1 MDECV
6 RLAVI
11 ILVKKISSLC
21 HVWIFLTLLYKIICM
36 ESILVDIN
44 DDDEIAK
51 LVAVVLYDEK
61 SSLRGY
67 LRITDREL
75 VTAIVAHYARG
86 VSFKDIVLEGEP
98 GLKGIILKRRVALL
112 EARAIV
118 EMRRLKME
126 LRCVLGELLG
136 KCE

>member
-1 MDECV
+1 
-6 RLAVI
+6 
-11 ILVKKISSLC
+11 
-21 HVWIFLTLLYKIICM
+21 M

-51 LVAVVLYDEK
+51 LLAVVLYDEK

-98 GLKGIILKRRVALL
+98 GLKGIILKRR
-112 EARAIV
+112 ARAIV

>member
-1 MDECV
+1 
-6 RLAVI
+6 
-11 ILVKKISSLC
+11 
-21 HVWIFLTLLYKIICM
+21 M

-51 LVAVVLYDEK
+51 LLVVVLYDEK

>member
-1 MDECV
+1 MTG
-6 RLAVI
+6 
-11 ILVKKISSLC
+11 SC
-21 HVWIFLTLLYKIICM
+21 HVWVFVTLLYKTICM
-36 ESILVDIN
+36 ESILLDIN
-44 DDDEIAK
+44 DDDEMAK
-51 LVAVVLYDEK
+51 LLAVVLYDEE

-67 LRITDREL
+67 LQITDHEL

-86 VSFKDIVLEGEP
+86 VSFREIVLKGDP
-98 GLKGIILKRRVALL
+98 GLKGMVLKKRVALL

-126 LRCVLGELLG
+126 LRGVLGELLE